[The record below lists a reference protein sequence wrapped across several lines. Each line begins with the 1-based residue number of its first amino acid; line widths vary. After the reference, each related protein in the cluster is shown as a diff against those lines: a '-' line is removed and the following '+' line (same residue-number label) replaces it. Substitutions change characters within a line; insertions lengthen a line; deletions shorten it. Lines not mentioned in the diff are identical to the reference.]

1 MKLLE
6 VKNLK
11 KRYKNKDV
19 LKDISF
25 DMDKT
30 ETLVVIG
37 PSGTGKSTMLKCINR
52 LVEPDDGQVF
62 LNGQDV
68 TKARKIEKFRQR
80 IGMVF
85 QEFNLFNHL
94 TVLDN
99 VRIGPMKV
107 KKLQKKV
114 ATELAME
121 NLRKVGLVSE
131 AKSYPA
137 QLSGGQKQRVGIA
150 RALAME
156 PDLIMFDE
164 PTSAL
169 DPELIGEVLEVMRK
183 LALDGMT
190 MLIVTHE
197 MGFVREIADRVIFME
212 NGEIVESGTPEKI
225 FNSFS
230 PNLLNFGGRNDTFHQ
245 SVFSGFSVSYEWV
258 KVHDGTCNY
267 FHNIRIRYW
276 NACWYS

>member
-6 VKNLK
+6 VRNLK

-52 LVEPDDGQVF
+52 LVEPDGGRIL

-68 TKARKIEKFRQR
+68 TKARKIEKIRQR

-99 VRIGPMKV
+99 VRIGPLKV
-107 KKLQKKV
+107 KKLQKSV

-121 NLRKVGLVSE
+121 NLKKVGLVSE

-197 MGFVREIADRVIFME
+197 MGFVREIADRIIFME

-225 FNSFS
+225 FNA
-230 PNLLNFGGRNDTFHQ
+230 PEKERTHQ
-245 SVFSGFSVSYEWV
+245 FLTQFTKFWR
-258 KVHDGTCNY
+258 KK
-267 FHNIRIRYW
+267 
-276 NACWYS
+276 

>member
-11 KRYKNKDV
+11 KRYKDKEV
-19 LKDISF
+19 LKNISF

-30 ETLVVIG
+30 ETIVVIG

-52 LVEPDDGQVF
+52 LVEPDGGQIL
-62 LNGQDV
+62 LNGQDI
-68 TKARKIEKFRQR
+68 TKARRVEKLRQH

-99 VRIGPMKV
+99 VRIGPWKV
-107 KKLQKKV
+107 KKLSKEK
-114 ATELAME
+114 ATKLAME
-121 NLRKVGLVSE
+121 ILKNVGLDDR
-131 AKSYPA
+131 ANAYPA
-137 QLSGGQKQRVGIA
+137 ELSGGQKQRVGIA

-156 PDLIMFDE
+156 PDLILFDE

-169 DPELIGEVLEVMRK
+169 DPELVGEVLEVMRN
-183 LALDGMT
+183 LAEHGMT

-197 MGFVREIADRVIFME
+197 MSFAKDIADRVIFME
-212 NGEIVESGTPEKI
+212 NGEIVEDGTPEKI
-225 FNSFS
+225 FNA
-230 PNLLNFGGRNDTFHQ
+230 PEKERTHQ
-245 SVFSGFSVSYEWV
+245 FLAQF
-258 KVHDGTCNY
+258 TN
-267 FHNIRIRYW
+267 R
-276 NACWYS
+276 